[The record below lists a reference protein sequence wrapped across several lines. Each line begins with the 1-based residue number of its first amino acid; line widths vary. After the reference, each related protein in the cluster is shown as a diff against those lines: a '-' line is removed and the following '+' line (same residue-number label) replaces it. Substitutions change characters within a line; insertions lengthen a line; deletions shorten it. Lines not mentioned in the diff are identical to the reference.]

1 MSEEPDPQLLRWFAE
16 SRAALDDA
24 HFTEQVIGRINRA
37 RGPLFRAGIARSVA
51 AASLSGI
58 FMGLAA
64 PLRLRLRRA
73 ALLALVGAA
82 VTLCAGL
89 LSP

>member
-64 PLRLRLRRA
+64 PLRLRRA